1 MSRTKE
7 KEPTSSLAPG
17 PGSYEPNYRKI
28 SKNESG
34 GFTIGASAKLGDIVG
49 DARKLPG
56 PGNYET
62 NRSTVTKDHSTK
74 MGTQLR
80 SDMVLN
86 HFTPG
91 PG

>member
-1 MSRTKE
+1 MSRSKE
-7 KEPTSSLAPG
+7 IEPSSSKAPG

-34 GFTIGASAKLGDIVG
+34 FTIGASAKIGDIVG
-49 DARKLPG
+49 ENRKLPG

-62 NRSTVTKDHSTK
+62 NSSSVIKSHSTK

>member
-7 KEPTSSLAPG
+7 AQPSSSLSPG
-17 PGSYEPNYRKI
+17 PGSYEPNYRKV

-34 GFTIGASAKLGDIVG
+34 FTIGGSAKLGDLVG
-49 DARKLPG
+49 EARKLPG

-62 NRSTVTKDHSTK
+62 NRSSVTKDHATK
-74 MGTQLR
+74 IGNQLR